1 MPKTAAVLFVH
12 NEADNIGWWLSHHA
26 TIGFSTLI
34 VCDDH
39 STDGT
44 WTLLSNAA
52 SFYDIR
58 LQRSDKTIPDRLER
72 QTAFQKAVFEHGRT
86 EFDWMMIL
94 AADEYLHLEQAS
106 SLEEFLGSANGQP
119 IPVNWCLF
127 GSNGHE
133 TPSPFAPSQA
143 FTHHALL
150 ETADHRVTRTLLP
163 AERLESALPD
173 PFGRISSHP
182 DWSQARVL
190 HYAAGDRQSFFQ
202 RGSSETPEDA
212 WKHFDRNDA
221 LETGPQRWLPETRR
235 IAAALVQS
243 GLTDLYW
250 RLRQTVV
257 HHDENTLEKLGL
269 SASALSTEDDSTF
282 PDFQFYAFS
291 ETQPFVLDLHTEQ
304 LIALPASDL
313 DPTRHVRMI
322 LAVEASSVSPYP
334 AFLFPERPCQAPCLN
349 ITGSPSLLAA
359 VPLRFRPEDQSMA
372 SAITGQSVDFEIPDP
387 TLLPQEATSELYA
400 RLTALMVL
408 SQGGHTLEAL
418 LRGIERL
425 PAPDATALGCA
436 IAMLSPT
443 EAEQLAVTFPGLV
456 PLSVRPVSP

>member
-26 TIGFSTLI
+26 TLGFSTLI

-44 WTLLSNAA
+44 WTILSNAA

-58 LQRSDKTIPDRLER
+58 LQRSDKTISDRLER
-72 QTAFQKAVFEHGRT
+72 QIAFQKAVFENGRH

-94 AADEYLHLEQAS
+94 AADEYLHLEHAS
-106 SLEEFLGSANGQP
+106 SLHDFLSASEGQS

-133 TPSPFAPSQA
+133 VPSPFAPSEA

-150 ETADHRVTRTLLP
+150 GTADHRVTRTLFP
-163 AERLESALPD
+163 MTRFEGALPD
-173 PFGRISSHP
+173 PFKRVSSHA

-190 HYAAGDRQSFFQ
+190 HYAAGDHQSFFQ
-202 RGSSETPEDA
+202 RNPSEAAEEA
-212 WKHFDRNDA
+212 WKHFNRNDA
-221 LETGPQRWLPETRR
+221 VETGPQRWLSETRR

-250 RLRQTVV
+250 RLRQTVLQ
-257 HHDENTLEKLGL
+257 HDEATLEKLGL
-269 SASALSTEDDSTF
+269 MASDLVAGDESTF
-282 PDFQFYAFS
+282 SDFQFYAFG
-291 ETQPFVLDLHTEQ
+291 ETQPFVLDLHSEK
-304 LIALPASDL
+304 LIALQATDL

-322 LAVEASSVSPYP
+322 LAVEVSAASPCP
-334 AFLFPERPCQAPCLN
+334 AFLFPERPCPAPCLS
-349 ITGSPSLLAA
+349 IAGSPSLLAA
-359 VPLRFRPEDQSMA
+359 LPLRFNPADQCIT
-372 SAITGQSVDFEIPDP
+372 SAITGQSVHIETPDL
-387 TLLPQEATSELYA
+387 TLVSQEATSELYA
-400 RLTALMVL
+400 RLTTLMVL
-408 SQGGHTLEAL
+408 SQGGHTLDAL

-436 IAMLSPT
+436 IAMLSPA
-443 EAEQLAVTFPGLV
+443 EAARLALAFPGLV